1 MRGFGVG
8 NRRARS
14 GRNPRTASACRLTGN
29 QCHSSRWAKKCA
41 NSSIS
46 PLYNR
51 SWHWEPIVIERNR
64 DPGAVCRAVSLV
76 MPSKM
81 VVGRK
86 QHARLI
92 ENRLEALLF
101 IHEVP
106 SAVAT
111 TYRPGLPRLAG
122 RAQHRHDRCPGP
134 LIGAKT
140 GHFCATLCQEV

>member
-1 MRGFGVG
+1 MREQF
-8 NRRARS
+8 
-14 GRNPRTASACRLTGN
+14 N
-29 QCHSSRWAKKCA
+29 Q
-41 NSSIS
+41 

-51 SWHWEPIVIERNR
+51 SWQWEPIVIERNR

-106 SAVAT
+106 SAVAVSSSLMKMNCRT
-111 TYRPGLPRLAG
+111 RFAAASGSSQRGSSSSKASMLL
-122 RAQHRHDRCPGP
+122 
-134 LIGAKT
+134 
-140 GHFCATLCQEV
+140 